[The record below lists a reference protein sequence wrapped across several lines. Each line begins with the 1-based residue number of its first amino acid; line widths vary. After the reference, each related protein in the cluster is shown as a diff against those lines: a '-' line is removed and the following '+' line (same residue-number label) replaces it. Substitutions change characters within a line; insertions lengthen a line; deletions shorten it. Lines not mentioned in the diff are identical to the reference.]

1 MKNQLCAKFK
11 PAVGSIVLAL
21 AVLTMTA
28 LPSHAVLVNFGAG
41 ADDYISL
48 TIGGSLL
55 CVYDA
60 FPAGGCN
67 GVFDMT
73 PGVWYDIA
81 IDYKN
86 RFGSDGMSLI
96 WDQPV
101 GSAPHYGFGPTLA
114 TLVVPKTHLRTSDGL
129 GGYISGLH
137 AEYYTL
143 GGSLQTIVEG
153 EGPIDHIANIYEG
166 VATGGLFN
174 PSWAGHG
181 YFDLFEEKI
190 SGQITLDPSA
200 VVPEPATLL
209 LLGSGLA
216 GLAYWR
222 RRKAA

>member
-1 MKNQLCAKFK
+1 MAF
-11 PAVGSIVLAL
+11 AL
-21 AVLTMTA
+21 LTMIA
-28 LPSHAVLVNFGAG
+28 QPSHAFVVNFGAG

-48 TIGGSLL
+48 KIGGSLL

-73 PGVWYDIA
+73 PGVWYDIE

-86 RFGSDGMSLI
+86 RFGSNGMSLI
-96 WDQPV
+96 WDQPA
-101 GSAPHYGFGPTLA
+101 GSVPHYGFGPTLA

-129 GGYISGLH
+129 GGYMSGLH

-166 VATGGLFN
+166 VATGGLYN

-181 YFDLFEEKI
+181 YFDLFEEKL

-200 VVPEPATLL
+200 VVPEPSTWL

-216 GLAYWR
+216 GLAAWR
-222 RRKAA
+222 RRRKTA